1 MLAAPSPLRALAQGL
16 HERGRVGW
24 RVLQLGALVVALAL
38 TPSTWRAPWRTPLA
52 AQLVRAALPLLP
64 WFTLLA
70 AIVSLVL
77 TRIVLVTAQSYGLSQ
92 YALEMVVRVLVLE
105 LIPLTA
111 ALAVALRVT
120 LPMAAEL
127 AQWRL
132 QGALDDARSRGQD
145 PLRGLIAPRALA
157 GLFAVLLLAAV
168 AGTVALGLAYVLAH
182 GLSPWALERYA
193 RMVGHVFSPAVSLV
207 FVLKTAALALA
218 VSVVPIGTAL
228 HGRAGGG
235 QGALEVQGLTRMF
248 LAALLVE
255 VAGLAGNYL

>member
-1 MLAAPSPLRALAQGL
+1 
-16 HERGRVGW
+16 
-24 RVLQLGALVVALAL
+24 
-38 TPSTWRAPWRTPLA
+38 
-52 AQLVRAALPLLP
+52 
-64 WFTLLA
+64 
-70 AIVSLVL
+70 
-77 TRIVLVTAQSYGLSQ
+77 
-92 YALEMVVRVLVLE
+92 
-105 LIPLTA
+105 
-111 ALAVALRVT
+111 
-120 LPMAAEL
+120 MAAEL

-168 AGTVALGLAYVLAH
+168 AGTVALVLAYVLAH

>member
-105 LIPLTA
+105 LIPLAA
-111 ALAVALRVT
+111 ALFAALRCT
-120 LPMAAEL
+120 IPLAAEIATL
-127 AQWRL
+127 
-132 QGALDDARSRGQD
+132 RSGGGWD
-145 PLRGLIAPRALA
+145 ALA
-157 GLFAVLLLAAV
+157 AQGYPVRIYVPYGDRWYPYFMRHLAERPAN
-168 AGTVALGLAYVLAH
+168 LWFF
-182 GLSPWALERYA
+182 LSN
-193 RMVGHVFSPAVSLV
+193 F
-207 FVLKTAALALA
+207 FKK
-218 VSVVPIGTAL
+218 
-228 HGRAGGG
+228 
-235 QGALEVQGLTRMF
+235 
-248 LAALLVE
+248 
-255 VAGLAGNYL
+255 